1 MAVVCILADILE
13 ERRMSRR
20 QLAREAG
27 VTPNAVCNLARVH
40 RSQNSSISMRTLNRV
55 CVALEVNP
63 GDILKFYEV

>member
-20 QLAREAG
+20 KLAREAG

-40 RSQNSSISMRTLNRV
+40 RSRNSSISMRTLNRI
-55 CVALEVNP
+55 CSALQVNP
-63 GDILKFYEV
+63 GDILKFYDV